1 MEDYPRTLLELE
13 KRFSTEE
20 FCREYLIKMR
30 WPEGIRCPRCGSGK
44 NWPLKKGLFQCSGC
58 DYKMSVTAG
67 TIFEGTRMPLTLW
80 FRAIWHLTS
89 QKSGASALGLKRVL
103 GFGSYET
110 AWVWLHKLRHAMVRP
125 GRDNLSGRVEVD
137 ETYIGGEKPG
147 KRGRGAFGKALV
159 VIAAETHED
168 AIGRIRL
175 RRVSDASAASLE
187 AAVQESVEPGSVIF
201 TDGWSG
207 YNNLKPLGYHHEVV
221 RQEADTGNNLLPHC
235 HRVASLIKRWLMGTY
250 QGSFSHKHLDYY
262 LDEYTFRFNRRTSR
276 HRGKLFYRLI
286 QQTVITEPA
295 PYDFIVTGARNKKLE
310 NTIFR
315 GCPI

>member
-1 MEDYPRTLLELE
+1 MEDYPRNLLELE
-13 KRFSTEE
+13 KLFSTEE
-20 FCREYLIKMR
+20 SCREYLIKMR
-30 WPEGIRCPRCGSGK
+30 WPEGIRCPRCGNEK

-67 TIFEGTRMPLTLW
+67 TIFEGTRMPLALW

-89 QKSGASALGLKRVL
+89 QKNGVNALGMQRVL

-110 AWVWLHKLRHAMVRP
+110 AWAWLHKLRRAMVRP
-125 GRDNLSGRVEVD
+125 GHDKLLGRVEVD

-147 KRGRGAFGKALV
+147 KRGRGAFGKTLV
-159 VIAAETHED
+159 IIAAETHED

-175 RRVSDASAASLE
+175 LRVVDASAASLE
-187 AAVQESVEPGSVIF
+187 EAVKETVEIGSVIL
-201 TDGWSG
+201 TDGWRG
-207 YNNLKPLGYHHEVV
+207 YNNLKLLSYHHEVV

-235 HRVASLIKRWLMGTY
+235 HRVASLIKRWLMGAY

-286 QQTVITEPA
+286 QQAVVTRPFS
-295 PYDFIVTGARNKKLE
+295 YNFIVTGKQIKKMKKH
-310 NTIFR
+310 NI
-315 GCPI
+315 

>member
-20 FCREYLIKMR
+20 SCREYLSKMR
-30 WPEGIRCPRCGSGK
+30 WIEGIRCPRCGCGK
-44 NWPLKKGLFQCSGC
+44 NWPLGKGLFQCSGC

-67 TIFEGTRMPLTLW
+67 TIFEGTRKPLTLW

-89 QKSGASALGLKRVL
+89 QKSGASALGMQRVL
-103 GFGSYET
+103 GLGSYET
-110 AWVWLHKLRHAMVRP
+110 AWVWLHKLRRAMVRP
-125 GRDNLSGRVEVD
+125 GRDNLSGFVEVD

-147 KRGRGAFGKALV
+147 KRGRGAFGKVLV

-187 AAVQESVEPGSVIF
+187 AAIQETVELGSVIF
-201 TDGWSG
+201 TDGWRG
-207 YNNLKPLGYHHEVV
+207 YNNLETLGYHHEVV
-221 RQEADTGNNLLPHC
+221 RQEADTGNNMLPHC

-250 QGSFSHKHLDYY
+250 QGSLSHKHLDYY

-286 QQTVITEPA
+286 QQAVIIKPS
-295 PYDFIVTGARNKKLE
+295 PYDFIVTGARK
-310 NTIFR
+310 
-315 GCPI
+315 